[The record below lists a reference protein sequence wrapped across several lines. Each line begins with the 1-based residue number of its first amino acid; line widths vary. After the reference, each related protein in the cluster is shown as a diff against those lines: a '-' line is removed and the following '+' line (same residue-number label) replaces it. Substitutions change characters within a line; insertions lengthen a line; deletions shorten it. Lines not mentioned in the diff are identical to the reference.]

1 MDFALN
7 EQQALL
13 RDSAYA
19 FLNERFPLEAL
30 QALAI
35 GGPVP
40 DLWEEFGELGWCG
53 LLVPETHGGSGGDLM
68 DAVLVLEALGYAGV
82 PSPYAQSAV
91 VGAGLIHALGTSEQQ
106 AEWLPV
112 IAKGELIVTPALA
125 EGTGE
130 FSPESVKAAGAPGEP
145 LSGTKLFVK
154 DADRAGLLLTALRWR
169 GEPCLVAV
177 PSQRVSVTPMDTL
190 SGEPLF
196 AVDLTEAV
204 AEQALW
210 LGEGRE
216 GAAGVRKAV
225 ALGALA
231 RAAELVGLG
240 QRVLDICVEHISI
253 REQSGRP
260 IGAFQALQHSAADML
275 RNVEGARG
283 IMWRAA
289 WSMANNQP
297 AAVDVAMAKAYASDA
312 CFDVVRRG
320 HQLMGAI
327 GYCEEH
333 PMHILHKRIQAAALD
348 YGDAAWHLDQVADA
362 LGLVAAA

>member
-30 QALAI
+30 QALAV

-40 DLWEEFGELGWCG
+40 DLWDELSELGWSG
-53 LLVPETHGGSGGDLM
+53 LLVPEEHGGSGGDFI
-68 DAVLVLEALGYAGV
+68 DAVLVLEALGYAAV
-82 PSPYAQSAV
+82 PSPFAQSAV
-91 VGAGLIHALGTSEQQ
+91 VGTGLIAALGTPEQQ
-106 AEWLPV
+106 AQWLPAL
-112 IAKGELIVTPALA
+112 AKGELIVTPALA
-125 EGTGE
+125 EATGE
-130 FSPESVKAAGAPGEP
+130 FSPESMSARGGPDET

-154 DADRAGLLLTALRWR
+154 DADRAGLLLCAVQRR
-169 GEPCLVAV
+169 GAPWLVAV
-177 PSQRVSVTPMDTL
+177 PAQNVACTAMDTL
-190 SGEPLF
+190 SRERLF
-196 AVDLTEAV
+196 EVDLGDRVLE
-204 AEQALW
+204 EKYW
-210 LGEGRE
+210 LGDGCAD
-216 GAAGVRKAV
+216 GAGLRKAV

-231 RAAELVGLG
+231 RAAELVGLA
-240 QRVLDICVEHISI
+240 QRVLDICIEHVSV

-260 IGAFQALQHSAADML
+260 IGTFQALQHSAADML

-289 WSMANNQP
+289 WGMANAQS
-297 AAVDVAMAKAYASDA
+297 AELDVAMAKAYASEA
-312 CFDVVRRG
+312 CFEVVRRG

-348 YGDAAWHLDQVADA
+348 YGDAAWHLDRVADG
-362 LGLVAAA
+362 LGLVAAP